1 MSCVQSSSSRGRVRD
16 RDGSDFWQVISAA
29 QFNDC
34 RTRCQEAPA
43 LLCSRGPPRSTT
55 ESTHSHLSL
64 PWHLTHTPRSLSPLS
79 FYFSLAD
86 IDECAGGPCEHGGTC
101 VDLIGGFR
109 CECPPE
115 WRGDVCQLD
124 VNECEASYAAALPA
138 TTLLTT
144 TASAIIA
151 SNLSSSAALLAA
163 LTSAVAASSSAS
175 GSGGGG
181 INGPCIN
188 AHECLNL
195 PGSFSCLCLE
205 GWGGA
210 TCAENLDDCVGQCR
224 NGASCIDLV
233 NDYRCACAP
242 GYTGRD
248 CETDIDECANSPCRN
263 GGECVDMVGKF
274 NCICPLG
281 YSGTLCEEAK
291 DHCTPSPCLQG
302 SCLNTPGSYYC
313 HCPPDRAGKHCEQL
327 RPLCSQ
333 PPCNGECEVTK

>member
-1 MSCVQSSSSRGRVRD
+1 MGDRESGADFRQMISCSSSM
-16 RDGSDFWQVISAA
+16 
-29 QFNDC
+29 
-34 RTRCQEAPA
+34 TAPA
-43 LLCSRGPPRSTT
+43 AAEGTCPQIECPRWLNNRINTFALELAMALNSPPFS
-55 ESTHSHLSL
+55 SLHLSL
-64 PWHLTHTPRSLSPLS
+64 HP
-79 FYFSLAD
+79 AD

-115 WRGDVCQLD
+115 WRGDVCQMD
-124 VNECEASYAAALPA
+124 VNECEASYGAALPA
-138 TTLLTT
+138 STLLTT

-163 LTSAVAASSSAS
+163 LTSAVAASSTANLASA
-175 GSGGGG
+175 
-181 INGPCIN
+181 GPCIN
-188 AHECLNL
+188 ARECLNL

-205 GWGGA
+205 GWGGP
-210 TCAENLDDCVGQCR
+210 TCAENLDDCVGQCK

-248 CETDIDECANSPCRN
+248 CETDINECATSPCRN
-263 GGECVDMVGKF
+263 GGECDDLVGKF
-274 NCICPLG
+274 KCICPLG

-333 PPCNGECEVTK
+333 PPCNGE